1 MDTVEQM
8 KVIHNPVMLKEVLE
22 FLNLRPGMRVLDG
35 TVGAGGHAKEI
46 LRKIGPEGVLIG
58 IDQDPEILEIA
69 RSNLGETSGLHL
81 VHENF
86 RHADRTLQQF
96 GIGAVDACLLDLGVS
111 SYQLETAERGFSFQ
125 KEGLLDMRMDPTA
138 VVSAFDLVNH
148 LSEWEIVLMLQ
159 RLGQERYAKRI
170 ARFLI
175 QARQKVPIRTTQ
187 QLAGIVDRAVPRH
200 GFCRI
205 HPATRT
211 FQALRMTVNRE
222 LESLE
227 DALPGIVKLLKPG
240 GRICVLSFHSLEDR
254 AVKLFFRRLS
264 AEQQLKLVSKKP
276 LTPSPVEIHQNPRS
290 RSAKLRVAEKC

>member
-8 KVIHNPVMLKEVLE
+8 KIIHNPVMLKEVLE
-22 FLNLRPGMRVLDG
+22 FLNLRSSMRVLDA
-35 TVGAGGHAKEI
+35 TVGAGGHAEEI

-86 RHADRTLQQF
+86 RYADRVLQQF
-96 GIGAVDACLLDLGVS
+96 GVGAVDACLLDLGVS

-138 VVSAFDLVNH
+138 AVSAFDLVNH
-148 LSEWEIVLMLQ
+148 LSEWEIVLMLH

-175 QARQKVPIRTTQ
+175 QARQKAPIHTTQ
-187 QLAGIVDRAVPRH
+187 QLAAIVTRAVPYQ
-200 GFCRI
+200 GWSRI

-211 FQALRMTVNRE
+211 FQAFRMTVNRE

-227 DALPGIVKLLKPG
+227 DALPGIIKLLKPG

-254 AVKLFFRRLS
+254 VVKLFFRRLS

>member
-1 MDTVEQM
+1 
-8 KVIHNPVMLKEVLE
+8 MLKEVIE

-46 LRKIGPEGVLIG
+46 LQRIGPEGVLIG

-81 VHENF
+81 AHENF
-86 RHADRTLQQF
+86 RHADRVLQQF
-96 GIGAVDACLLDLGVS
+96 GIGALDACLLDLGVS

-125 KEGLLDMRMDPTA
+125 KEGVLDMRMNPA
-138 VVSAFDLVNH
+138 AAVSAFDLVNH

-170 ARFLI
+170 AHFLI
-175 QARQKVPIRTTQ
+175 QARQKEPIRTTQ
-187 QLAGIVDRAVPRH
+187 QLAGIVERAVPHH
-200 GFCRI
+200 GWSRI

-211 FQALRMTVNRE
+211 FQSFRMTVNRE

-227 DALPGIVKLLKPG
+227 DALPRIVKLLKPG
-240 GRICVLSFHSLEDR
+240 GRVCVLSFHSLEDR

-264 AEQQLKLVSKKP
+264 TEQQLKLVSKKP
-276 LTPSPVEIHQNPRS
+276 LTPNPVEIHQNPRS